1 MTIHYYKQPHKI
13 IEVDYKKAVKEL
25 WDTHISDDKTEDKMA
40 KKTIA
45 NINIGLL
52 EKSRNPHQN
61 SKIFS
66 SLREAC
72 YYQTLYGGNV
82 YSISHK
88 EIQISEDY
96 DKNECRERV
105 MINITF

>member
-1 MTIHYYKQPHKI
+1 MTIRYYKQPHKI
-13 IEVDYKKAVKEL
+13 IKVDYKKAVKEL

-52 EKSRNPHQN
+52 EKSNNKRQN
-61 SKIFS
+61 SKIS
-66 SLREAC
+66 NSLREAC
-72 YYQTLYGGNV
+72 YYQSLDGGKV

-88 EIQISEDY
+88 EIQISKDEDGT
-96 DKNECRERV
+96 NECRESDDK
-105 MINITF
+105 